1 LSFPS
6 GIRASA
12 YPADKIDDIFE
23 RFTQA
28 DSSTTRNYGGTGL
41 GLAISRQLVELM
53 RGRIWV
59 ESKEGEGS
67 NFFFAVEFE
76 VQEQPERRVAH
87 ADMDIQGLRT
97 LIVDDTDTNR
107 LILREMLIS
116 WGALNGSRQRSTKPE
131 SPDEAI
137 EENEPFHLV
146 LLDGR
151 CLKWMLCRS

>member
-1 LSFPS
+1 
-6 GIRASA
+6 
-12 YPADKIDDIFE
+12 
-23 RFTQA
+23 
-28 DSSTTRNYGGTGL
+28 
-41 GLAISRQLVELM
+41 M